1 MLEVTAIE
9 EDSLLGRP
17 VRPVRARIPERGSS
31 RVGREAPDCSR
42 RDLAGGGDGSG
53 EGAEAV
59 DQRESGARVSG
70 GEGSGGGGRGKRA
83 GEEGGDA

>member
-1 MLEVTAIE
+1 MLEVAAIE

-17 VRPVRARIPERGSS
+17 VRPVRARIPERGSG
-31 RVGREAPDCSR
+31 RVGREAPDCGR
-42 RDLAGGGDGSG
+42 RDLASGGDGSG

-59 DQRESGARVSG
+59 DERESGARVRG

-83 GEEGGDA
+83 GEEGGEA